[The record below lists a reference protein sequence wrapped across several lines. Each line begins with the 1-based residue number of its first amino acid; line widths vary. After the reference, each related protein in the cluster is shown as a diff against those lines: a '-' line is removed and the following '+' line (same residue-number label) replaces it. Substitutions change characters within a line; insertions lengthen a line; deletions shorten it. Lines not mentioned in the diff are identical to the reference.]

1 LLLPKWTSQDEV
13 DAQKSQIQLMN
24 ASDGY
29 VSNAVERG
37 ALEREWHKLVM
48 RLEGFLAW
56 SDVPEDIKKS
66 LLNQADKARVAALE
80 DIDPARGG
88 GGGFWDRPWIPA
100 VPRSY
105 LRLDFT
111 TRALDAFES
120 GIDRIM
126 RGNSSLVAE
135 LLPDLRIV
143 GEFGPRRWKDGK
155 PLVGA
160 PQAGEQTV
168 LRLRRMRER
177 LREEGSAEAVRDRRP
192 LPDHVLLPGGH
203 GRRYGRYS
211 RRAPRIALLK
221 AAVRAERERL
231 RVMREAEW
239 ASLRLQGYGI
249 GEIAQRA
256 GVAASTVSETGAVRS
271 ATSLVETALA
281 ILSSETTNKAASARD
296 LGIDPQRLQRAFR
309 GVEQTPET
317 GPEPPPGADS
327 LDTRPWDLREQAHGL
342 IEGPIPTL
350 VDLVGG
356 LEGHRAEWFGKLL
369 QLCADADAGREPTR
383 LFRREEAHVQQR
395 PPEIPLRYFGGH
407 RHRRRRR

>member
-1 LLLPKWTSQDEV
+1 
-13 DAQKSQIQLMN
+13 MN

-66 LLNQADKARVAALE
+66 LHNQADKARVAALE

-88 GGGFWDRPWIPA
+88 GGGLWDRPWIPA

-177 LREEGSAEAVRDRRP
+177 LCEEGSAEAVRDRRP
-192 LPDHVLLPGGH
+192 LPDHVLLPRGH
-203 GRRYGRYS
+203 GRRYGRYA

-231 RVMREAEW
+231 RVTREAEW
-239 ASLRLQGYGI
+239 ASLRLQSYGVR
-249 GEIAQRA
+249 EIAKRA
-256 GVAASTVSETGAVRS
+256 GVSASTVSETPAVRLAS
-271 ATSLVETALA
+271 SLMETALA
-281 ILSSETTNKAASARD
+281 MLAVESVNKVEVASKIRV
-296 LGIDPQRLQRAFR
+296 DPQRVQRAAR
-309 GVEQTPET
+309 RVELTLDT
-317 GPEPPPGADS
+317 GPEPPPDAEVV
-327 LDTRPWDLREQAHGL
+327 DTSQWDLRKHSQGL
-342 IEGPIPTL
+342 L
-350 VDLVGG
+350 G
-356 LEGHRAEWFGKLL
+356 LEPPSLPQLVMGMERHRADQFGKLL
-369 QLCADADAGREPTR
+369 QLVADSFAGREPTM
-383 LFRREEAHVQQR
+383 LFRREEPHVQR
-395 PPEIPLRYFGGH
+395 LREIPQRHFGGH
-407 RHRRRRR
+407 RHHRRAR